1 MNAIDQLIS
10 YNKTTGLLQSVAGRN
25 AWDQETM
32 MPSKSGNSRAME
44 MGALEEV
51 IHDRK
56 KNPIVKKLLEEAE
69 PKTPFQKRAYTLIKR
84 AFDRAEAI
92 PSKLASDLAATTS
105 LAQMAWQ
112 KARQNNDFSEFSP
125 HLKKVIDLKR
135 EEASLLSPTGD
146 LYDGLINDYE
156 FGMTKKET
164 SSIFEE
170 MKPRLLDL
178 RQRISEAK
186 LSKPV
191 LEGDFNT
198 EKQLKLAHEIAKT
211 FFYDFD
217 RGRIDIVAHP
227 FCSGG
232 GDDVRI
238 TTRVDNNDP
247 FNCLY
252 STIHEVGHAC
262 YEQNV
267 SSDFLHSP
275 LGSGVS
281 LGIHESQSRIFE
293 NQIGRS
299 RQFTRWLFKKMKSYF
314 GEFGIR
320 DEEEFYR
327 LVNKVETGF
336 IRTEADE
343 VHYNLH
349 IMLRFEL
356 ELEVIAKNLE
366 VPDLP
371 EAWNAKFKEYFDR
384 DVEKASDGILQDVHW
399 SIGAFGYFPTY
410 TLGNLNAGCLFE
422 KMQKDIPGLADGF
435 EKGDVSLATTWLT
448 ENIHQHGSL
457 YEPADL
463 IKKATG
469 KAFTPKPFLN
479 YLDEKFSDIYE
490 I

>member
-1 MNAIDQLIS
+1 
-10 YNKTTGLLQSVAGRN
+10 
-25 AWDQETM
+25 
-32 MPSKSGNSRAME
+32 
-44 MGALEEV
+44 
-51 IHDRK
+51 
-56 KNPIVKKLLEEAE
+56 
-69 PKTPFQKRAYTLIKR
+69 
-84 AFDRAEAI
+84 
-92 PSKLASDLAATTS
+92 
-105 LAQMAWQ
+105 MAWQ

-135 EEASLLSPTGD
+135 EEASLLSPSGD

-238 TTRVDNNDP
+238 TTRVDNKDP

-343 VHYNLH
+343 VLSLIH
-349 IMLRFEL
+349 I
-356 ELEVIAKNLE
+356 
-366 VPDLP
+366 
-371 EAWNAKFKEYFDR
+371 
-384 DVEKASDGILQDVHW
+384 
-399 SIGAFGYFPTY
+399 
-410 TLGNLNAGCLFE
+410 
-422 KMQKDIPGLADGF
+422 
-435 EKGDVSLATTWLT
+435 
-448 ENIHQHGSL
+448 
-457 YEPADL
+457 
-463 IKKATG
+463 
-469 KAFTPKPFLN
+469 
-479 YLDEKFSDIYE
+479 
-490 I
+490 

>member
-1 MNAIDQLIS
+1 M
-10 YNKTTGLLQSVAGRN
+10 
-25 AWDQETM
+25 
-32 MPSKSGNSRAME
+32 
-44 MGALEEV
+44 
-51 IHDRK
+51 
-56 KNPIVKKLLEEAE
+56 
-69 PKTPFQKRAYTLIKR
+69 
-84 AFDRAEAI
+84 
-92 PSKLASDLAATTS
+92 
-105 LAQMAWQ
+105 
-112 KARQNNDFSEFSP
+112 
-125 HLKKVIDLKR
+125 
-135 EEASLLSPTGD
+135 
-146 LYDGLINDYE
+146 
-156 FGMTKKET
+156 
-164 SSIFEE
+164 
-170 MKPRLLDL
+170 
-178 RQRISEAK
+178 
-186 LSKPV
+186 
-191 LEGDFNT
+191 
-198 EKQLKLAHEIAKT
+198 
-211 FFYDFD
+211 
-217 RGRIDIVAHP
+217 
-227 FCSGG
+227 
-232 GDDVRI
+232 RI
-238 TTRVDNNDP
+238 TTRVDSTDP

-299 RQFTRWLFKKMKSYF
+299 RQFTKWLFKKMKSYF

-356 ELEVIAKNLE
+356 EVEVIGKNLE
-366 VPDLP
+366 VTDLP
-371 EAWNAKFKEYFDR
+371 DAWNAKFKNYFGR
-384 DVEKASDGILQDVHW
+384 DVEKFSDGILQDVHW

-422 KMQKDIPGLADGF
+422 KMRKDIPSLADRF

-469 KAFTPKPFLN
+469 KDFTPEPFLN

>member
-1 MNAIDQLIS
+1 MKKLLE
-10 YNKTTGLLQSVAGRN
+10 YNKTTRLLQSVAGRT

-32 MPSKSGNSRAME
+32 MPINSGMSRAME

-51 IHDRK
+51 IHERK
-56 KNPIVKKLLEEAE
+56 KGSEIRELLETAI
-69 PKTPFQKRAYTLIKR
+69 PKSSHEKRLHELIKR
-84 AFDRAEAI
+84 DFDRATVI
-92 PSKLASDLAATTS
+92 PNQLASDLAKTTS

-112 KARQNNDFSEFSP
+112 KARQNNNFSEFSP

-135 EEASLLSPTGD
+135 KEASLLSPIGD

-156 FGMTKKET
+156 YGMTKKEA
-164 SSIFEE
+164 SSIFAV

-178 RQRISEAK
+178 RQRISESK
-186 LSKPV
+186 LSKPI
-191 LEGDFNT
+191 LQGDFNT

-211 FFYDFD
+211 FFYDFN

-227 FCSGG
+227 FCSGS

-238 TTRVDNNDP
+238 TTRVDRKDP

-267 SSDFLHSP
+267 SKDFLHSP

-299 RQFTRWLFKKMKSYF
+299 RHFTKWLFKEMKNCF
-314 GEFGIR
+314 GEFGIG
-320 DEEEFYR
+320 DPEDFYR

-356 ELEVIAKNLE
+356 EVEVIAKNLE
-366 VPDLP
+366 VEDLP
-371 EAWNAKFKEYFDR
+371 EAWNKKFKDYFGR
-384 DVEKASDGILQDVHW
+384 DVTKPSDGILQDVHW

-410 TLGNLNAGCLFE
+410 TLGNLNAGCLFK
-422 KMQKDIPGLADGF
+422 KMMEDIPNMDEGF
-435 EKGDVSLATTWLT
+435 EKGDVSSATNWLT
-448 ENIHQHGSL
+448 ENIHQHGSV
-457 YEPADL
+457 YEPTEL
-463 IKKATG
+463 IKNATG
-469 KAFTPKPFLN
+469 EELTPEPFLD
-479 YLDEKFSDIYE
+479 YLDEKFSDMYE
-490 I
+490 V

>member
-1 MNAIDQLIS
+1 MKKLLE
-10 YNKTTGLLQSVAGRN
+10 YNKTTRLLQSVAGRT

-32 MPSKSGNSRAME
+32 MPINSGMSRAME

-51 IHDRK
+51 IHERK
-56 KNPIVKKLLEEAE
+56 KGSEIRELLETAT
-69 PKTPFQKRAYTLIKR
+69 PKSSHEKRLHELIKR
-84 AFDRAEAI
+84 DFDRATVI
-92 PSKLASDLAATTS
+92 PNQLASDLAKTTS

-112 KARQNNDFSEFSP
+112 KARQNNNFSEFSP

-135 EEASLLSPTGD
+135 KEASLLSPIGD

-156 FGMTKKET
+156 YGMTKKEA
-164 SSIFEE
+164 SSIFAV

-178 RQRISEAK
+178 RQRISESK
-186 LSKPV
+186 LSKPI
-191 LEGDFNT
+191 LQGDFNT

-211 FFYDFD
+211 FFYDFN

-227 FCSGG
+227 FCSGS

-238 TTRVDNNDP
+238 TTRVDSKDP

-267 SSDFLHSP
+267 STDFLHSP

-299 RQFTRWLFKKMKSYF
+299 RHFTKWLFKEMKKCF
-314 GEFGIR
+314 GEFGIG
-320 DEEEFYR
+320 DPEEFYR

-356 ELEVIAKNLE
+356 EVEVISKNLE
-366 VPDLP
+366 VEDLP
-371 EAWNAKFKEYFDR
+371 EAWNKKFKDYFRR
-384 DVEKASDGILQDVHW
+384 DVTKPSDGILQDVHW

-410 TLGNLNAGCLFE
+410 TLGNLNAGCLFK
-422 KMQKDIPGLADGF
+422 KMKEDIPNMDKRF
-435 EKGDVSLATTWLT
+435 EKGDVSSATNWLT

-457 YEPADL
+457 YEPTEL
-463 IKKATG
+463 IKNATG
-469 KAFTPKPFLN
+469 EELTPEPFLD
-479 YLDEKFSDIYE
+479 YLDEKFSDMYE
-490 I
+490 V

>member
-1 MNAIDQLIS
+1 MKKLLE
-10 YNKTTGLLQSVAGRN
+10 YNKTTRLLQSVAGRT

-32 MPSKSGNSRAME
+32 MPINSGMSRAME

-51 IHDRK
+51 IHERK
-56 KNPIVKKLLEEAE
+56 KGSEIRELLETAT
-69 PKTPFQKRAYTLIKR
+69 PKSSHEKRLHELIKR
-84 AFDRAEAI
+84 DFDRATVI
-92 PSKLASDLAATTS
+92 PNQLASDLAKTTS

-112 KARQNNDFSEFSP
+112 KARQNNNFSEFSP

-135 EEASLLSPTGD
+135 KEASLLSPSGD

-156 FGMTKKET
+156 YGMTKKEA
-164 SSIFEE
+164 SSIFAV

-178 RQRISEAK
+178 RQRISESK
-186 LSKPV
+186 LSKPI
-191 LEGDFNT
+191 LQGDFNT

-211 FFYDFD
+211 FFYDFN

-227 FCSGG
+227 FCSGS

-238 TTRVDNNDP
+238 TTRVDSKDP

-267 SSDFLHSP
+267 STDFLHSP

-299 RQFTRWLFKKMKSYF
+299 RHFTKWLFKEMKKCF
-314 GEFGIR
+314 GEFGIG
-320 DEEEFYR
+320 DPEEFYR

-356 ELEVIAKNLE
+356 EVEVIAKNLE
-366 VPDLP
+366 VEDLP
-371 EAWNAKFKEYFDR
+371 EAWNRKFKDYFGR
-384 DVEKASDGILQDVHW
+384 DVTKPSDGILQDVHW

-410 TLGNLNAGCLFE
+410 TLGNLNAGCLFK
-422 KMQKDIPGLADGF
+422 KMKEDIPNMDERF
-435 EKGDVSLATTWLT
+435 EKGDVSSATNWLT

-457 YEPADL
+457 YEPTEL
-463 IKKATG
+463 IKNATG
-469 KAFTPKPFLN
+469 EELTPEPFLD
-479 YLDEKFSDIYE
+479 YLDEKFSDMYE
-490 I
+490 V

>member
-1 MNAIDQLIS
+1 MKKLLE
-10 YNKTTGLLQSVAGRN
+10 YNKTTRLLQSVAGRT

-32 MPSKSGNSRAME
+32 MPINSGMSRAME

-51 IHDRK
+51 IHERK
-56 KNPIVKKLLEEAE
+56 KGSEIRELLETAT
-69 PKTPFQKRAYTLIKR
+69 PKSSHEKRLHELIKR
-84 AFDRAEAI
+84 DFDRATVI
-92 PSKLASDLAATTS
+92 PNQLASDLAKTTS

-112 KARQNNDFSEFSP
+112 KARQNNNFSEFSP

-135 EEASLLSPTGD
+135 KEASLLSPLGD

-156 FGMTKKET
+156 YGMTKKEA
-164 SSIFEE
+164 SSIFAV

-178 RQRISEAK
+178 RQRISESK
-186 LSKPV
+186 LSKPI
-191 LEGDFNT
+191 LQGDFNT

-211 FFYDFD
+211 FFYDFN

-227 FCSGG
+227 FCSGS

-238 TTRVDNNDP
+238 TTRVDSKDP

-267 SSDFLHSP
+267 STDFLHSP

-299 RQFTRWLFKKMKSYF
+299 RHFTKWLFKEMKNCF
-314 GEFGIR
+314 GEFGIG
-320 DEEEFYR
+320 DPEDFYR

-356 ELEVIAKNLE
+356 EVEVIAKNLE
-366 VPDLP
+366 VEDLP
-371 EAWNAKFKEYFDR
+371 EAWNKKFKDYFGR
-384 DVEKASDGILQDVHW
+384 DVTKPSDGILQDVHW

-410 TLGNLNAGCLFE
+410 TLGNLNAGCLFK
-422 KMQKDIPGLADGF
+422 KMMEDIPNMDEGF
-435 EKGDVSLATTWLT
+435 EKGDVSSATNWLT
-448 ENIHQHGSL
+448 ENIHQHGSV
-457 YEPADL
+457 YEPTEL
-463 IKKATG
+463 IKNATG
-469 KAFTPKPFLN
+469 EELTPEPFLD
-479 YLDEKFSDIYE
+479 YLDEKFSDMYE
-490 I
+490 V

>member
-1 MNAIDQLIS
+1 MKKLIE
-10 YNKTTGLLQSVAGRN
+10 YNKTTRLLQSVAGRT

-32 MPSKSGNSRAME
+32 MPINSGMSRAME

-51 IHDRK
+51 IHERK
-56 KNPIVKKLLEEAE
+56 KSSEIKELLETAT
-69 PKTPFQKRAYTLIKR
+69 PKSSHERRLHELIKR
-84 AFDRAEAI
+84 AFDRATVI
-92 PSKLASDLAATTS
+92 PNQLASDLAKTTS

-112 KARQNNDFSEFSP
+112 KARQNNNFSEFSP

-135 EEASLLSPTGD
+135 KEASLLSPSGD

-156 FGMTKKET
+156 YGMTKKEA
-164 SSIFEE
+164 SSIFAV

-178 RQRISEAK
+178 RQRISESK
-186 LSKPV
+186 LSKPI
-191 LEGDFNT
+191 LQGDFNT

-211 FFYDFD
+211 FFYDFN

-227 FCSGG
+227 FCSGS

-238 TTRVDNNDP
+238 TTRVDTKDP

-267 SSDFLHSP
+267 STDFLHSP

-299 RQFTRWLFKKMKSYF
+299 RHFTKWLFKEMKNCF
-314 GEFGIR
+314 GEFGIG
-320 DEEEFYR
+320 DPEEFYR
-327 LVNKVETGF
+327 LVNRVETGF

-343 VHYNLH
+343 IHYNLH

-356 ELEVIAKNLE
+356 EVEVIAKNLE
-366 VPDLP
+366 VEDLP
-371 EAWNAKFKEYFDR
+371 EAWNKKFKDYFGR
-384 DVEKASDGILQDVHW
+384 DVTKPSDGILQDVHW

-410 TLGNLNAGCLFE
+410 TLGNLNAGCLFK
-422 KMQKDIPGLADGF
+422 KMKEDIPNMNERF
-435 EKGDVSLATTWLT
+435 EKGDVSPATNWLR
-448 ENIHQHGSL
+448 ENIHQHGSV
-457 YEPADL
+457 YEPTEL
-463 IKKATG
+463 IKNATG
-469 KAFTPKPFLN
+469 EELTPEPFLD
-479 YLDEKFSDIYE
+479 YLDEKFSDMYE
-490 I
+490 V

>member
-1 MNAIDQLIS
+1 MKKLLE
-10 YNKTTGLLQSVAGRN
+10 YNKTTRLLQSVAGRT

-32 MPSKSGNSRAME
+32 MPINSGMSRAME

-51 IHDRK
+51 IHERK
-56 KNPIVKKLLEEAE
+56 KGSEIRELLETAT
-69 PKTPFQKRAYTLIKR
+69 PKSSHEKRLHELIKR
-84 AFDRAEAI
+84 DFDRATVI
-92 PSKLASDLAATTS
+92 PNQLASDLAKTTS

-112 KARQNNDFSEFSP
+112 KARQNNNFSEFSP

-135 EEASLLSPTGD
+135 KEASLLSPSGD
-146 LYDGLINDYE
+146 LYGGLINDYE
-156 FGMTKKET
+156 YGMTKKEA
-164 SSIFEE
+164 SSIFAV

-178 RQRISEAK
+178 RQRVSESK
-186 LSKPV
+186 LSKPI
-191 LEGDFNT
+191 LQGDFNT
-198 EKQLKLAHEIAKT
+198 EKQLKLAHEIAET
-211 FFYDFD
+211 FFYDFN

-227 FCSGG
+227 FCSGS

-238 TTRVDNNDP
+238 TTRVDSKDP

-267 SSDFLHSP
+267 STDFLHSP

-299 RQFTRWLFKKMKSYF
+299 RHFTKWLFKEMKNCF
-314 GEFGIR
+314 GEFGIG
-320 DEEEFYR
+320 DPEEFYR
-327 LVNKVETGF
+327 LVNRVETGF

-356 ELEVIAKNLE
+356 EVEVIAKNLE
-366 VPDLP
+366 VEDLP
-371 EAWNAKFKEYFDR
+371 EAWNKKFKDYFGR
-384 DVEKASDGILQDVHW
+384 DVTKPSDGILQDVHW

-410 TLGNLNAGCLFE
+410 TLGNLNAGCLFK
-422 KMQKDIPGLADGF
+422 KMKEDIPNMDERF
-435 EKGDVSLATTWLT
+435 EKGDVSSATNWLT

-457 YEPADL
+457 YEPTEL
-463 IKKATG
+463 IKNATG
-469 KAFTPKPFLN
+469 EELTPEPFLD
-479 YLDEKFSDIYE
+479 YLDEKFSDMYE
-490 I
+490 V

>member
-1 MNAIDQLIS
+1 MKKLLE
-10 YNKTTGLLQSVAGRN
+10 YNKTTRLLQSVAGRT

-32 MPSKSGNSRAME
+32 MPINSGMSRAME

-51 IHDRK
+51 VHERK
-56 KNPIVKKLLEEAE
+56 KGSEIRELLETAT
-69 PKTPFQKRAYTLIKR
+69 PKSSHEKRLHELIKR
-84 AFDRAEAI
+84 DFDRATVI
-92 PSKLASDLAATTS
+92 PNQLASNLAKTTS

-112 KARQNNDFSEFSP
+112 KARQNNNFFEFSP

-135 EEASLLSPTGD
+135 EEASLLSPSGD

-156 FGMTKKET
+156 YGMTKKEA
-164 SSIFEE
+164 SSIFAV

-178 RQRISEAK
+178 RQRISESK
-186 LSKPV
+186 LSKPI
-191 LEGDFNT
+191 LQGDFNT

-211 FFYDFD
+211 FFYDFN

-227 FCSGG
+227 FCSGS

-238 TTRVDNNDP
+238 TTRVDSKDP

-267 SSDFLHSP
+267 STDFLHSP

-299 RQFTRWLFKKMKSYF
+299 RHFTKWLFKEMKNCF
-314 GEFGIR
+314 GEFGIG
-320 DEEEFYR
+320 DPEEFYR
-327 LVNKVETGF
+327 LVNRVETGF

-356 ELEVIAKNLE
+356 EVEVIAKNLE
-366 VPDLP
+366 VEDLP
-371 EAWNAKFKEYFDR
+371 EAWNKKFKDYFGR
-384 DVEKASDGILQDVHW
+384 DVTNPSDGILQDVHW

-410 TLGNLNAGCLFE
+410 TLGNLNAGCLFK
-422 KMQKDIPGLADGF
+422 KMKEDIPNMDKRF
-435 EKGDVSLATTWLT
+435 EKGDVSSATNWLT

-457 YEPADL
+457 YEPTEL
-463 IKKATG
+463 IKNATG
-469 KAFTPKPFLN
+469 EELTPEPFLD
-479 YLDEKFSDIYE
+479 YLDEKFSDMYE
-490 I
+490 V

>member
-1 MNAIDQLIS
+1 MKKLLE
-10 YNKTTGLLQSVAGRN
+10 YNKTTRHLQSVAGRT

-32 MPSKSGNSRAME
+32 MPINSGMSRAME

-51 IHDRK
+51 IHERK
-56 KNPIVKKLLEEAE
+56 KGSTIKELLETAT
-69 PKTPFQKRAYTLIKR
+69 PKTFQEKRLHDLIKR
-84 AFDRAEAI
+84 DFDRATAI
-92 PSKLASDLAATTS
+92 PNQLASDLAKTTS

-112 KARQNNDFSEFSP
+112 KARKNNNFSEFSP

-135 EEASLLSPTGD
+135 KEAALLSPSGD

-156 FGMTKKET
+156 FGMTKNKA
-164 SSIFEE
+164 SSIFAV

-178 RQRISEAK
+178 RQRISESK
-186 LSKPV
+186 LTKPI
-191 LEGDFNT
+191 LQEDFDT
-198 EKQLKLAHEIAKT
+198 EKQLKLAHEIAQT
-211 FFYDFD
+211 FFYDFN

-227 FCSGG
+227 FCSGS

-238 TTRVDNNDP
+238 TTRVDSKDP

-267 SSDFLHSP
+267 STDFLHSP

-299 RQFTRWLFKKMKSYF
+299 RHFTKWLFKEMKNCF
-314 GEFGIR
+314 GEFGIG
-320 DEEEFYR
+320 DPEEFYR
-327 LVNKVETGF
+327 LVNKVETSF

-356 ELEVIAKNLE
+356 EVEVIAKNLE
-366 VPDLP
+366 VEDLP
-371 EAWNAKFKEYFDR
+371 EAWNKKFKDYFGR
-384 DVEKASDGILQDVHW
+384 DVTKPSDGILQDVHW

-422 KMQKDIPGLADGF
+422 KMKEDIPNMDERF
-435 EKGDVSLATTWLT
+435 EKGDVSSATNWLT
-448 ENIHQHGSL
+448 ENIHQHGSV
-457 YEPADL
+457 YEPREL
-463 IKKATG
+463 IKNATG
-469 KAFTPKPFLN
+469 EELTPEPFLN
-479 YLDEKFSDIYE
+479 YLDEKFSDMYE
-490 I
+490 V

>member
-1 MNAIDQLIS
+1 MKKLLE
-10 YNKTTGLLQSVAGRN
+10 YNKTTRLLQSVAGRT

-32 MPSKSGNSRAME
+32 MPINSGMSRAME

-51 IHDRK
+51 IHKRK
-56 KNPIVKKLLEEAE
+56 KGSEIRELLETAT
-69 PKTPFQKRAYTLIKR
+69 PKSSLEKRLHELIKR
-84 AFDRAEAI
+84 DFDRATVI
-92 PSKLASDLAATTS
+92 PNQLASDLAKTTS

-112 KARQNNDFSEFSP
+112 KARQNNNFSEFSP

-135 EEASLLSPTGD
+135 KEASLLSPLGD

-156 FGMTKKET
+156 YGMTKKEA
-164 SSIFEE
+164 SSIFAV

-178 RQRISEAK
+178 RQRISESK
-186 LSKPV
+186 LSKPI
-191 LEGDFNT
+191 LQGDFNT

-211 FFYDFD
+211 FFYDFN

-227 FCSGG
+227 FCSGS

-238 TTRVDNNDP
+238 TTRVDSKDP

-267 SSDFLHSP
+267 SKDFLHSP

-299 RQFTRWLFKKMKSYF
+299 RHFTKWLFKEMKNCF
-314 GEFGIR
+314 GKFGIG
-320 DEEEFYR
+320 DPEEFYR

-356 ELEVIAKNLE
+356 EVEVIAKNLE
-366 VPDLP
+366 VEDLP
-371 EAWNAKFKEYFDR
+371 EAWNKIFKDYFGR
-384 DVEKASDGILQDVHW
+384 DVTKPSDGILQDVHW

-410 TLGNLNAGCLFE
+410 TLGNLNAGCLFK
-422 KMQKDIPGLADGF
+422 KMMEDIPNMDEGL
-435 EKGDVSLATTWLT
+435 SL
-448 ENIHQHGSL
+448 IH
-457 YEPADL
+457 
-463 IKKATG
+463 I
-469 KAFTPKPFLN
+469 
-479 YLDEKFSDIYE
+479 
-490 I
+490 

>member
-1 MNAIDQLIS
+1 M
-10 YNKTTGLLQSVAGRN
+10 
-25 AWDQETM
+25 
-32 MPSKSGNSRAME
+32 
-44 MGALEEV
+44 
-51 IHDRK
+51 
-56 KNPIVKKLLEEAE
+56 
-69 PKTPFQKRAYTLIKR
+69 
-84 AFDRAEAI
+84 
-92 PSKLASDLAATTS
+92 
-105 LAQMAWQ
+105 
-112 KARQNNDFSEFSP
+112 
-125 HLKKVIDLKR
+125 
-135 EEASLLSPTGD
+135 
-146 LYDGLINDYE
+146 
-156 FGMTKKET
+156 
-164 SSIFEE
+164 
-170 MKPRLLDL
+170 
-178 RQRISEAK
+178 
-186 LSKPV
+186 
-191 LEGDFNT
+191 
-198 EKQLKLAHEIAKT
+198 
-211 FFYDFD
+211 
-217 RGRIDIVAHP
+217 
-227 FCSGG
+227 
-232 GDDVRI
+232 
-238 TTRVDNNDP
+238 
-247 FNCLY
+247 
-252 STIHEVGHAC
+252 GHAC

-299 RQFTRWLFKKMKSYF
+299 RQFTKWLFKKMKSYF

-356 ELEVIAKNLE
+356 EVEVIGKNLE

-435 EKGDVSLATTWLT
+435 EKGDVSLATTWLA

-469 KAFTPKPFLN
+469 KAFTPEPFLN
-479 YLDEKFSDIYE
+479 YLDEKFSDMYE
-490 I
+490 V

>member
-1 MNAIDQLIS
+1 MKKLLE
-10 YNKTTGLLQSVAGRN
+10 YNKTTRLLQSVAGRT

-32 MPSKSGNSRAME
+32 MPINSGMSRAME

-51 IHDRK
+51 IHERK
-56 KNPIVKKLLEEAE
+56 KGSEIRELLETAT
-69 PKTPFQKRAYTLIKR
+69 PKSSHEKRLHELIKR
-84 AFDRAEAI
+84 DFDRATVI
-92 PSKLASDLAATTS
+92 PNQLASDLAKTTS
-105 LAQMAWQ
+105 LAQMGWQ
-112 KARQNNDFSEFSP
+112 KARQNNNFSEFSP

-135 EEASLLSPTGD
+135 KEASLLSPLGD

-156 FGMTKKET
+156 YGMTKKEA
-164 SSIFEE
+164 SSIFAV

-178 RQRISEAK
+178 RQRISESK
-186 LSKPV
+186 LSKPI
-191 LEGDFNT
+191 LQGDFNT

-211 FFYDFD
+211 FFYDFN

-227 FCSGG
+227 FCSGS

-238 TTRVDNNDP
+238 TTRVDSKDP

-267 SSDFLHSP
+267 YTDFLHSP

-299 RQFTRWLFKKMKSYF
+299 RHFTKWLFKEMKNCF
-314 GEFGIR
+314 GEFGIG
-320 DEEEFYR
+320 DPEEFYR
-327 LVNKVETGF
+327 LVNKVETSF

-356 ELEVIAKNLE
+356 EVEVIAKNLE
-366 VPDLP
+366 VEDLP
-371 EAWNAKFKEYFDR
+371 EAWNKKFKDYFGR
-384 DVEKASDGILQDVHW
+384 DVTKPSDGILQDVHW

-410 TLGNLNAGCLFE
+410 TLGNLNAGCLFK
-422 KMQKDIPGLADGF
+422 KMMEDIPNMDEGF
-435 EKGDVSLATTWLT
+435 EKGDVSSATNWLT
-448 ENIHQHGSL
+448 ENIHQHGSV
-457 YEPADL
+457 YEPTEL
-463 IKKATG
+463 IKNATG
-469 KAFTPKPFLN
+469 EELTPEPFLD
-479 YLDEKFSDIYE
+479 YLDEKFSDMYE
-490 I
+490 V

>member
-1 MNAIDQLIS
+1 MKKLLE
-10 YNKTTGLLQSVAGRN
+10 YNKTTRLLQSVAGRT

-32 MPSKSGNSRAME
+32 MPINSGMSRAME

-51 IHDRK
+51 IHERK
-56 KNPIVKKLLEEAE
+56 KGSEIRELLETAT
-69 PKTPFQKRAYTLIKR
+69 PKSSHEKRLHELIKR
-84 AFDRAEAI
+84 DFDRATVI
-92 PSKLASDLAATTS
+92 PNQLASDLAKTTS

-112 KARQNNDFSEFSP
+112 KARQNNNFSEFSP

-135 EEASLLSPTGD
+135 KEASLLSPIGD

-156 FGMTKKET
+156 YGMTKKEA
-164 SSIFEE
+164 SSIFAV

-178 RQRISEAK
+178 RQRISESK
-186 LSKPV
+186 LSKPI
-191 LEGDFNT
+191 LQGDFNT
-198 EKQLKLAHEIAKT
+198 EKQLKLAHEIAET
-211 FFYDFD
+211 FFYDFN

-227 FCSGG
+227 FCSGS

-238 TTRVDNNDP
+238 TTRVDSKDP

-267 SSDFLHSP
+267 STDFLHSP

-299 RQFTRWLFKKMKSYF
+299 RHFTKWLFKEMKNCF
-314 GEFGIR
+314 GEFSIG
-320 DEEEFYR
+320 DPEEFYR

-356 ELEVIAKNLE
+356 EVEVIAKNLE
-366 VPDLP
+366 VEDLP
-371 EAWNAKFKEYFDR
+371 EAWNKKFKDYFGR
-384 DVEKASDGILQDVHW
+384 DVTKPSDGILQDVHW

-410 TLGNLNAGCLFE
+410 TLGNLNAGCLFK
-422 KMQKDIPGLADGF
+422 KMKEDIPNMDERF
-435 EKGDVSLATTWLT
+435 EKGDVSSATNWLT

-457 YEPADL
+457 YEPTEL
-463 IKKATG
+463 IKNATG
-469 KAFTPKPFLN
+469 EELTPEPFLD
-479 YLDEKFSDIYE
+479 YLDEKFSDMYE
-490 I
+490 V

>member
-1 MNAIDQLIS
+1 MKKLLE
-10 YNKTTGLLQSVAGRN
+10 YNKTTRLLQSVAGRT

-32 MPSKSGNSRAME
+32 MPINSGMSRAME

-51 IHDRK
+51 IHERK
-56 KNPIVKKLLEEAE
+56 KGSEIRELLETAT
-69 PKTPFQKRAYTLIKR
+69 PKSSHEKRLHELIKR
-84 AFDRAEAI
+84 DFDRATVI
-92 PSKLASDLAATTS
+92 PNQLASDLAKTTS

-112 KARQNNDFSEFSP
+112 KARQNNNFSEFSP

-135 EEASLLSPTGD
+135 KEASLLSPIGD

-156 FGMTKKET
+156 YGMTKKEA
-164 SSIFEE
+164 SSIFAV

-178 RQRISEAK
+178 RQRISESK
-186 LSKPV
+186 LSKPI
-191 LEGDFNT
+191 LQGDFNT

-211 FFYDFD
+211 FFYDFN

-227 FCSGG
+227 FCSGS

-238 TTRVDNNDP
+238 TTRVDRKDP

-267 SSDFLHSP
+267 STDFLHSP

-299 RQFTRWLFKKMKSYF
+299 RHFTKWLFKEMKNCF
-314 GEFGIR
+314 GEFGIG
-320 DEEEFYR
+320 DPEDFYR

-356 ELEVIAKNLE
+356 EVEVIAKNLE
-366 VPDLP
+366 VEDLP
-371 EAWNAKFKEYFDR
+371 EAWNKKFKDYFGR
-384 DVEKASDGILQDVHW
+384 DVTKPSDGILQDVHW

-410 TLGNLNAGCLFE
+410 TLGNLNAGCLFK
-422 KMQKDIPGLADGF
+422 KMMEDIPNMDEGF
-435 EKGDVSLATTWLT
+435 EKGDVSSATNWLT
-448 ENIHQHGSL
+448 ENIHQHGSV
-457 YEPADL
+457 YEPTEL
-463 IKKATG
+463 IKNATG
-469 KAFTPKPFLN
+469 EELTPEPFLD
-479 YLDEKFSDIYE
+479 YLDEKFSDMYE

>member
-1 MNAIDQLIS
+1 MKKLLE
-10 YNKTTGLLQSVAGRN
+10 YNKTTRLLQSVAGRT

-32 MPSKSGNSRAME
+32 MPINSGMSRAME

-51 IHDRK
+51 IHERK
-56 KNPIVKKLLEEAE
+56 KGSEIRELLETAT
-69 PKTPFQKRAYTLIKR
+69 PKSSHEKRLHELIKR
-84 AFDRAEAI
+84 DFDRATVI
-92 PSKLASDLAATTS
+92 PNQLASDLAKTTS

-112 KARQNNDFSEFSP
+112 KARQNNNFSEFSP

-135 EEASLLSPTGD
+135 KEASLLSPIGD

-156 FGMTKKET
+156 YGMTKKEA
-164 SSIFEE
+164 SSIFAV

-178 RQRISEAK
+178 RQRISESK
-186 LSKPV
+186 LSKPI
-191 LEGDFNT
+191 LQGDFNT

-211 FFYDFD
+211 FFYDFN

-227 FCSGG
+227 FCSGS

-238 TTRVDNNDP
+238 TTRVDSKDP

-267 SSDFLHSP
+267 SKDFLHSP

-299 RQFTRWLFKKMKSYF
+299 RHFTKWLFKEMKNCF

-320 DEEEFYR
+320 DPEDFYR

-356 ELEVIAKNLE
+356 EVEVIAKNLE
-366 VPDLP
+366 VEDLP
-371 EAWNAKFKEYFDR
+371 EAWNKKFKDYFGR
-384 DVEKASDGILQDVHW
+384 DVTKPSDGILQDVHW

-410 TLGNLNAGCLFE
+410 TLGNLNAGCLFK
-422 KMQKDIPGLADGF
+422 KMMEDIPNMDEGF
-435 EKGDVSLATTWLT
+435 EKGDVSSATNWLT
-448 ENIHQHGSL
+448 ENIHQHGSV
-457 YEPADL
+457 YEPTEL
-463 IKKATG
+463 IKNATG
-469 KAFTPKPFLN
+469 EELTPEPFLD
-479 YLDEKFSDIYE
+479 YLDEKFSDMYE

>member
-1 MNAIDQLIS
+1 MKKLLE
-10 YNKTTGLLQSVAGRN
+10 YNKTTRLLQSVAGRT

-32 MPSKSGNSRAME
+32 MPINSGMSRAME

-51 IHDRK
+51 IHERK
-56 KNPIVKKLLEEAE
+56 KGSEIEELLEMAT
-69 PKTPFQKRAYTLIKR
+69 PKSSHEKRLHELIKR
-84 AFDRAEAI
+84 DFDRATVI
-92 PSKLASDLAATTS
+92 PNQLASDLAKTTS
-105 LAQMAWQ
+105 LAQMACQ
-112 KARQNNDFSEFSP
+112 KARQNNNFFEFSP
-125 HLKKVIDLKR
+125 HIKKVIDLKR
-135 EEASLLSPTGD
+135 EEASLLSPSGD
-146 LYDGLINDYE
+146 LYYGLINDYE
-156 FGMTKKET
+156 YGMTEKEA
-164 SSIFEE
+164 SSIFAV

-178 RQRISEAK
+178 RQRISESK
-186 LSKPV
+186 LSKPI
-191 LEGDFNT
+191 LQGDFNT

-211 FFYDFD
+211 FFYDFN

-227 FCSGG
+227 FCSGS

-238 TTRVDNNDP
+238 TTRVDSKDP

-267 SSDFLHSP
+267 STDFLHSP

-299 RQFTRWLFKKMKSYF
+299 RHFTKWLFKEMKNCF
-314 GEFGIR
+314 GEFGIG
-320 DEEEFYR
+320 DPEEFYR
-327 LVNKVETGF
+327 LVNRVETGF

-356 ELEVIAKNLE
+356 EVEVIAKNLE
-366 VPDLP
+366 VEDLP
-371 EAWNAKFKEYFDR
+371 EAWNKIFKDYFGR
-384 DVEKASDGILQDVHW
+384 DVTKPSDGILQDVHW

-422 KMQKDIPGLADGF
+422 KMKEDIPNMNERF
-435 EKGDVSLATTWLT
+435 EKGDVSPATNWLR
-448 ENIHQHGSL
+448 ENIHQHGSV
-457 YEPADL
+457 YEPTEL
-463 IKKATG
+463 IKNATG
-469 KAFTPKPFLN
+469 EELTPEPFLN
-479 YLDEKFSDIYE
+479 YLDEKFSDMYE
-490 I
+490 V

>member
-1 MNAIDQLIS
+1 MKKLIE
-10 YNKTTGLLQSVAGRN
+10 YNKTTRLLQSVAGRT

-32 MPSKSGNSRAME
+32 MPVNSGMSRAME

-51 IHDRK
+51 IHERK
-56 KNPIVKKLLEEAE
+56 KSSEIKELLETAT
-69 PKTPFQKRAYTLIKR
+69 PKSSHERRLHELIKR
-84 AFDRAEAI
+84 AFDRATVI
-92 PSKLASDLAATTS
+92 PNQLASDLAKTTS

-112 KARQNNDFSEFSP
+112 KARQNNNFSEFSP

-135 EEASLLSPTGD
+135 QEASLLSPSGD

-156 FGMTKKET
+156 YGMTKKKA
-164 SSIFEE
+164 SSIFAA

-178 RQRISEAK
+178 RQRTSESK
-186 LSKPV
+186 LSKPM
-191 LEGDFNT
+191 LQGEFDT
-198 EKQLKLAHEIAKT
+198 EKQLKLAHEIAET
-211 FFYDFD
+211 FFYDFN

-227 FCSGG
+227 FCSGS

-238 TTRVDNNDP
+238 TTRVDSKDP

-267 SSDFLHSP
+267 STDYLHSP

-299 RQFTRWLFKKMKSYF
+299 RHFTKWLFKEMKKCF
-314 GEFGIR
+314 GEFGIG
-320 DEEEFYR
+320 DPEEFYR
-327 LVNKVETGF
+327 LVNRVETGF

-356 ELEVIAKNLE
+356 EVEVIAKNLE
-366 VPDLP
+366 VEDLP
-371 EAWNAKFKEYFDR
+371 EAWNKIFKDYFGR
-384 DVEKASDGILQDVHW
+384 DVTKPSDGILQDVHW

-422 KMQKDIPGLADGF
+422 KMKEDIPNMNERF
-435 EKGDVSLATTWLT
+435 EKGDVSSATNWLS

-457 YEPADL
+457 YEPTEL
-463 IKKATG
+463 IKNATG
-469 KAFTPKPFLN
+469 EEPTPEPFLD
-479 YLDEKFSDIYE
+479 YLDEKFSDMYE
-490 I
+490 V

>member
-1 MNAIDQLIS
+1 MKKLLE
-10 YNKTTGLLQSVAGRN
+10 YNKTTRLLQSVAGRT

-32 MPSKSGNSRAME
+32 MPINSGMSRAME

-51 IHDRK
+51 IHERK
-56 KNPIVKKLLEEAE
+56 KGSEIRELLETAT
-69 PKTPFQKRAYTLIKR
+69 PKSSLEKRLHELIKR
-84 AFDRAEAI
+84 DFDRATVI
-92 PSKLASDLAATTS
+92 PNQLASDLAKTTS

-112 KARQNNDFSEFSP
+112 KARQNNNFSEFSP

-135 EEASLLSPTGD
+135 KEASLLSPLGD

-156 FGMTKKET
+156 YGMTKKEA
-164 SSIFEE
+164 SSIFAV

-178 RQRISEAK
+178 RQRISESK
-186 LSKPV
+186 LSKPI
-191 LEGDFNT
+191 LQGDFNT

-211 FFYDFD
+211 FFYDFN

-227 FCSGG
+227 FCSGS

-238 TTRVDNNDP
+238 TTRVDSKDP

-267 SSDFLHSP
+267 STDFLHSP

-299 RQFTRWLFKKMKSYF
+299 RHFTKWLFKEMKNCF

-320 DEEEFYR
+320 DPEEFYR

-356 ELEVIAKNLE
+356 EVEVIAKNLE
-366 VPDLP
+366 VEDLP
-371 EAWNAKFKEYFDR
+371 EAWNKKFKDYFGR
-384 DVEKASDGILQDVHW
+384 DVTKPSDGILQDVHW

-410 TLGNLNAGCLFE
+410 TLGNLNAGCLFK
-422 KMQKDIPGLADGF
+422 KMMEDIPNMDEGF
-435 EKGDVSLATTWLT
+435 EKGDVSSATNWLT
-448 ENIHQHGSL
+448 ENIHQHGSV
-457 YEPADL
+457 YEPTEL
-463 IKKATG
+463 IKNATG
-469 KAFTPKPFLN
+469 EELTPEPFLD
-479 YLDEKFSDIYE
+479 YLDEKFSDMYE
-490 I
+490 V

>member
-1 MNAIDQLIS
+1 MDAIDQLIN
-10 YNKTTGLLQSVAGRN
+10 YNRTTGLLQSVAGRN

-32 MPSKSGNSRAME
+32 MPSKSGNSRA
-44 MGALEEV
+44 V
-51 IHDRK
+51 
-56 KNPIVKKLLEEAE
+56 
-69 PKTPFQKRAYTLIKR
+69 
-84 AFDRAEAI
+84 AI
-92 PSKLASDLAATTS
+92 PSKLASNLAATTS

-112 KARQNNDFSEFSP
+112 KARQNNNFSEFSP

-135 EEASLLSPTGD
+135 EEASLLSPSGD

-156 FGMTKKET
+156 FGTTKNEIV
-164 SSIFEE
+164 SIFAD

-178 RQRISEAK
+178 RQRISEKK

-191 LEGDFNT
+191 LKGDFDSQ
-198 EKQLKLAHEIAKT
+198 KQLKLAHEIAKT
-211 FFYDFD
+211 FSYDFN
-217 RGRIDIVAHP
+217 RGRIDTVTHP

-238 TTRVDNNDP
+238 TTRVDSKDP

-299 RQFTRWLFKKMKSYF
+299 RQFTKWLFKKMKNYF
-314 GEFGIR
+314 GEFDIN

-356 ELEVIAKNLE
+356 EVEVIARNLE

-371 EAWNAKFKEYFDR
+371 EAWNTKFKDYFGR
-384 DVEKASDGILQDVHW
+384 DIEKSSDGILQDVHW

-422 KMQKDIPGLADGF
+422 KMRKDIPCLEDQF
-435 EKGDVSLATTWLT
+435 EIGDVTLATTW
-448 ENIHQHGSL
+448 
-457 YEPADL
+457 
-463 IKKATG
+463 
-469 KAFTPKPFLN
+469 LN
-479 YLDEKFSDIYE
+479 YLDEKFSDLYE
-490 I
+490 L